1 MVFFTTSIDPISNLS
16 SNPQEL
22 LDQLAAS
29 CQVSRTAPNSL
40 LSSVD
45 ILSHLGHIQFTW
57 PGFLNYVKVAAGK
70 SGTEESKLVAK
81 EWITARIASD
91 PAGARFILSH
101 AARLAAILARHPFE
115 YACKYRIFP
124 LKHADQTVLAPRLKR
139 YLFLTLR

>member
-1 MVFFTTSIDPISNLS
+1 MAYLSTSLGPISNLN

-22 LDQLAAS
+22 LDQLAVS
-29 CQVSRTAPNSL
+29 CHVSRTAPNSL

-45 ILSHLGHIQFTW
+45 ILSHLGHMQFTW

-70 SGTEESKLVAK
+70 SGTEESKSVAK

-101 AARLAAILARHPFE
+101 AAQLAAILARYPFE
-115 YACKYRIFP
+115 YACKHHSYP
-124 LKHADQTVLAPRLKR
+124 LKTTNQTV
-139 YLFLTLR
+139 